1 MKQTCE
7 WGIIKKDDWLCIIKN
22 YGKKFVN
29 RECKV
34 RVINCSL
41 KDNFCQYWKLILFGK
56 RRSQDIIDG
65 KLTVT
70 LVIGNEEKKKNG
82 IISLKELE
90 DWILNEI
97 PDKVTKPK
105 SNHASDNLIVKRD
118 GIYLGPVSILKA
130 MYKQNN
136 RSSHRR

>member
-1 MKQTCE
+1 M
-7 WGIIKKDDWLCIIKN
+7 
-22 YGKKFVN
+22 
-29 RECKV
+29 
-34 RVINCSL
+34 
-41 KDNFCQYWKLILFGK
+41 
-56 RRSQDIIDG
+56 
-65 KLTVT
+65 VT

-82 IISLKELE
+82 IISLRELE

-130 MYKQNN
+130 MYKLNN